1 MKTEPQD
8 QHKWLHRMIGDWN
21 CEGEAEMAPG
31 QPPVT
36 WKSTETV
43 RSLGGVWVIGEGL
56 GQTPDGGESKSVMT
70 LGYDTAKQR
79 FVGTFVANMMT
90 NLWVYEGMLEGNVL
104 TLDTEGPRMDDSGAI
119 AKYQDIVEIQS
130 DNERT
135 LTSRMQGPD
144 GDWTTVMSMRYTRR
158 R

>member
-31 QPPVT
+31 QPPVK

-43 RSLGGVWVIGEGL
+43 RSLGGVWIIGEGL
-56 GQTPDGGESKSVMT
+56 GQMPEGGESKSVMT

-90 NLWVYEGMLEGNVL
+90 NLWVYEGTLEGDVL
-104 TLDTEGPRMDDSGAI
+104 TLDTEGPRM
-119 AKYQDIVEIQS
+119 
-130 DNERT
+130 
-135 LTSRMQGPD
+135 
-144 GDWTTVMSMRYTRR
+144 
-158 R
+158 